1 MDRALYVAMTG
12 ASQNMLSQ
20 TAHANNMAN
29 ARTTGFKADWEE
41 ARSMPVWG
49 DYYPTRAYALTE
61 RPASDFNDGA
71 LIETGNPLD
80 TAIQGDGFFAV
91 MDANGQEAYSR
102 RGDFTVTALG
112 ELINGNGE
120 PVMGAGGAPIAIPDY
135 EHLDIGDD
143 GTITIRPAGAD
154 ANALEVVDQIKIV
167 NPDLKNFE
175 KGTDGLFRPTNLP
188 AGQVLQADPTL
199 RVVQGFVESS
209 NVNTVSELTNILS
222 LNRQYEMQV
231 KMMKTSEEIS
241 KVSSSILQMS

>member
-20 TAHANNMAN
+20 QAHANNLAN
-29 ARTTGFKADWEE
+29 ARTTGFKADWEQ

-49 DYYPTRAYALTE
+49 EHFPTRAYALTE
-61 RPASDFNDGA
+61 RPASDFNDGP
-71 LIETGNPLD
+71 LIETSNPLD

-91 MDANGQEAYSR
+91 QDANGQEAYTR

-120 PVMGAGGAPIAIPDY
+120 PVMGVGGAPVAIPDY

-143 GTITIRPAGAD
+143 GTITIRPAGA
-154 ANALEVVDQIKIV
+154 AVNALVVVDQIKLV
-167 NPDLKNFE
+167 NPDLQNFE
-175 KGTDGLFRPTNLP
+175 KGTDGLFRPTGQA
-188 AGQVLQADPTL
+188 AGQVLPADPAL

-209 NVNTVSELTNILS
+209 NVNSVAELTNIIS

-231 KMMKTSEEIS
+231 KMMKTADEVSRASE
-241 KVSSSILQMS
+241 SILQMS